1 MKKIVAVL
9 VALAL
14 AGLLGWQ
21 VWNKL
26 NKTGEK
32 TQARRGRA
40 VVMVEATTVRRA
52 DMARRISYPGSLE
65 ASAQFIISP
74 RIPGRLRRLLVNIG
88 DSVTRNQVVVE
99 IVDEEYRLAV
109 ERAEAALDVAKAQ
122 LSEAI
127 SNLEVAQK
135 GYRRQASLGGKKIVS
150 QADLE
155 EAEGRY
161 KAAQAKRRLAQAQV
175 AQQEAILKEA
185 KVQLSY
191 TQIKASW
198 RGGSD
203 RRVVGQRFVDEG
215 SLLKANEPIATV
227 LELKPVIGAIL
238 VTERDYPNFRIGQTV
253 VVRAEALPDKVFNG
267 RVLRIAPL
275 IDKASRQ
282 ARVELEIP
290 NDEGLLKPGMFITAQ
305 IVFEVH
311 RQAQVIPLSALA
323 ERQGKKGV
331 FVINQGDKPTVH
343 FQPIEP
349 GFMDMEKIEI
359 VSPEIKLPVVSSGH
373 FLLSEGAPIR
383 LTGEK
388 KPGPTGDKKGNGKGK
403 KKAKGGDKS

>member
-1 MKKIVAVL
+1 MKKTAAIL
-9 VALAL
+9 IALAL
-14 AGLLGWQ
+14 LGLLGWQ
-21 VWNKL
+21 VWTKL
-26 NKTGEK
+26 NKTGAK
-32 TQARRGRA
+32 ARINPGRTA
-40 VVMVEATTVRRA
+40 VMVEATTVRRA

-74 RIPGRLRRLLVNIG
+74 RIPGRLKRLLVNIG
-88 DSVTRNQVVVE
+88 DPVTRNQVVVE

-122 LSEAI
+122 LSEAV
-127 SNLEVAQK
+127 SNLEVALK
-135 GYRRQASLGGKKIVS
+135 AYRRQASLGGKKIVS

-161 KAAQAKRRLAQAQV
+161 KAAQAKRRLARAQV
-175 AQQEAILKEA
+175 AQQEAALKEA

-191 TQIKASW
+191 TQIRASW

-203 RRVVGQRFVDEG
+203 ERVVGQRFVDEG

-238 VTERDYPNFRIGQTV
+238 VTERDYPSFRIGQGV
-253 VVRAEALPDKVFNG
+253 RVRAEALPDKVFSG
-267 RVLRIAPL
+267 RVIRISPR

-290 NDEGLLKPGMFITAQ
+290 NNEGLLKPGMFINAQ

-311 RQAQVIPLSALA
+311 RQTQVIPLSALA
-323 ERQGKKGV
+323 ERGDKKGV
-331 FVINQGDKPTVH
+331 FVINRGDRSTVQ
-343 FQPIEP
+343 FLPIEP
-349 GFMDMEKIEI
+349 GFMDMEKIEVI
-359 VSPEIKLPVVSSGH
+359 SPEIKRPVVSSGH

-383 LTGEK
+383 L
-388 KPGPTGDKKGNGKGK
+388 PGDKKGGQGA
-403 KKAKGGDKS
+403 KKAKGGDNS